1 MKYVLFLIPFLATPA
16 LAQEDLFKG
25 LSLSDRIQ
33 ITFRSGGTIT
43 GQVVQNPGMRKKV
56 DPAADPSKPQE
67 VDFSKENEV
76 TLDLGWEYPG
86 LNGTMTIPKRE
97 IKDLRKL
104 QNLDQATLDR
114 LRGEKKKI
122 EAQLA
127 AQNAERRAAEKKRDE
142 EARQAMLKLEK
153 AKREAEKHAAK
164 SGATADKM
172 DRLKKGMDLMEKY
185 PSSDWGP
192 DRLKS
197 IAQRAASKFPVT
209 PDEQEFV
216 QNFDVIQDARNAVTP
231 DKGGSGGSS
240 GTSGSGGTDTKEKP
254 PEEQKP

>member
-1 MKYVLFLIPFLATPA
+1 MKYALFLLPFLAAPA
-16 LAQEDLFKG
+16 FAQEDVFKG
-25 LSLSDRIQ
+25 LAVGDRVK

-43 GQVVQNPGMRKKV
+43 GQVVPNPGMKKKM
-56 DPAADPSKPQE
+56 DPAVNGNIPQE
-67 VDFSKENEV
+67 VDYSKENEV
-76 TLDLGWEYPG
+76 TLDVSWEYPG

-97 IKDLRKL
+97 IKDLNKL

-114 LRGEKKKI
+114 LRSEKKKI

-153 AKREAEKHAAK
+153 AKREAEKAAAK

-172 DRLKKGMDLMEKY
+172 ERLKKGMDLMEKY
-185 PSSDWGP
+185 PTTDWGP
-192 DRLKS
+192 DRLKA

-209 PDEQEFV
+209 PEEQEFV
-216 QNFDVIQDARNAVTP
+216 QNFDVIQDARNAVTQ
-231 DKGGSGGSS
+231 DKGGSS
-240 GTSGSGGTDTKEKP
+240 GTSGTSGSENKEKP